1 MVLQTPEKNQYIEK
15 GKIIMPHINKKALN
29 RKVMLSD
36 GSEKKLS
43 QFWEKE
49 SLVLVFIR
57 HFG

>member
-1 MVLQTPEKNQYIEK
+1 MPHKNQK
-15 GKIIMPHINKKALN
+15 SPD

-36 GSEKKLS
+36 GSEKRLS

>member
-1 MVLQTPEKNQYIEK
+1 MTDIHEK
-15 GKIIMPHINKKALN
+15 AVDL
-29 RKVMLSD
+29 KVTLSD
-36 GSEKKLS
+36 GSGKKLS

>member
-1 MVLQTPEKNQYIEK
+1 MGLQTAENSLNIK
-15 GKIIMPHINKKALN
+15 GRSIMPHINKKALD

-43 QFWEKE
+43 RFWEKE

>member
-1 MVLQTPEKNQYIEK
+1 
-15 GKIIMPHINKKALN
+15 MPDIHKRALD
-29 RKVMLSD
+29 RKVILSD
-36 GSEKKLS
+36 GSERNLS